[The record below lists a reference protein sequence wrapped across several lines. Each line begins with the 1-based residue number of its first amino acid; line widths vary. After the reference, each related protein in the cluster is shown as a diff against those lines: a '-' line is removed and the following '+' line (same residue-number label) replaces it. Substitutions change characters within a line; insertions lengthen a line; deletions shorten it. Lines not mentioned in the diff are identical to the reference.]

1 MSCTPSIFT
10 ILVTIAQLYMDEL
23 VIFPVHVNIAMVFF
37 IFLSTSNCGLTQLE
51 NNLVDSN
58 VFVMQI
64 LGSRGE
70 IEKAETGYASL
81 PLCPIAHHC
90 LFTCNS
96 PNLR

>member
-1 MSCTPSIFT
+1 MSCTPTIFT
-10 ILVTIAQLYMDEL
+10 ILVKIAQLNMDEL
-23 VIFPVHVNIAMVFF
+23 KLYISCACIAMIFF

-64 LGSRGE
+64 LGSGGE

-81 PLCPIAHHC
+81 SLCPIAHHC